1 MQVLKNYLNGLK
13 VAIIKNK
20 RGEGMDNLSFPA
32 FVLYLIVLN
41 KIHNLNREVEVFK
54 TQLRDFT
61 FE

>member
-20 RGEGMDNLSFPA
+20 RGEGKDYLPLPA
-32 FVLYLIVLN
+32 FDLYLIVLN
-41 KIHNLNREVEVFK
+41 KEVDVFK